1 MAHTLLIVGG
11 GKMGSAL
18 LGGLL
23 TSGWVTP
30 EQVAVSETSAERRE
44 ELEQEFP
51 GIRVIDA
58 PEAPVSATDAAAHPA
73 TPTPPPPEAPV
84 SAPAAAPTA
93 ATATATA
100 DAPPTPN
107 ADTANAPDPA
117 GTVLAVKPD

>member
-51 GIRVIDA
+51 GVRVIDA
-58 PEAPVSATDAAAHPA
+58 PEAPVSANANADAAPPA
-73 TPTPPPPEAPV
+73 PPPPPTPPLPPPAPGR
-84 SAPAAAPTA
+84 SSPSSPTR
-93 ATATATA
+93 
-100 DAPPTPN
+100 PKER
-107 ADTANAPDPA
+107 A
-117 GTVLAVKPD
+117 GSSGPSG